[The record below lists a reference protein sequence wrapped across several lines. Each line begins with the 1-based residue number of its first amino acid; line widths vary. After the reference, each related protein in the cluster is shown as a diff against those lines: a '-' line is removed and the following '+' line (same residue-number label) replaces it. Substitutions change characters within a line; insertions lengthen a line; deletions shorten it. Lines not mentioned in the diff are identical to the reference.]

1 MAIKFLDSIDLVGG
15 SLENVIVQNLAANP
29 TALGSG
35 QLYYNNVSNEL
46 RFYNGTAFV
55 TLGVSGAGIQ
65 TVTGTNGITA
75 NTAGSTAT
83 VEVDYIGTDN
93 IILTAGT
100 ATPVSTDSII
110 FSDETDNT
118 VKKAPIS
125 ALPFS
130 NNAGTVTSVGLST
143 NIAAFVVAVSPITS
157 AGTITLNLNGG
168 SAGQF
173 LRQDGTWAS
182 VPAAYNGWLLDTDSS
197 GTTFDV
203 TDGLTVDF
211 LSGTGITPTHTSG
224 AVTFTLDNT
233 AVTAGTY
240 VSADIT
246 VDAQGR
252 ITAASAGGA
261 GTMVSFDV
269 AGDSGTSQTIA
280 NGNTLTLTGG
290 VGIDTVMSATD
301 TATFTVDLVELPVS
315 AQVIDPG
322 ADSFIGLFDTSSVQ
336 GKRLIGDLGLSMFQ
350 APTANLAIGGNKLTG
365 VANPTAA
372 QDAATKNYVDT
383 TFAGSGALIFQGG
396 YDAANNSPIL
406 DDRGGATPIAVLQG
420 WTYAVTSAGTF
431 YGETVEDGDLLIAE
445 VDNAAALI
453 NWTVVQSNI
462 GIATATIPGIANF
475 PTAGGLAIASGSVS
489 LAAVGS
495 AGSVGS
501 ASQSLA
507 ITTDAK
513 GRVSAKSATAI
524 AITSSQVTNFA
535 GSVGNVIA
543 QQKAFFD
550 VGNGVL
556 TTIPVAHGL
565 NTLDVIIQLFDNATG
580 ETVNAGVARISPTDI
595 ELTFTT
601 APAPSAIRVLMYAM
615 N

>member
-15 SLENVIVQNLAANP
+15 SLDNVIIQNLAANP
-29 TALGSG
+29 TALGAG
-35 QLYYNNVSNEL
+35 QLYYNNASNEL

-65 TVTGTNGITA
+65 TVTGANGITA
-75 NTAGSTAT
+75 STTGSTAT
-83 VEVDYIGTDN
+83 VEVDYLGTNN
-93 IILTAGT
+93 IILTATAGT
-100 ATPVSTDSII
+100 IAAADTIMFSDAGDSNVKKGLVST
-110 FSDETDNT
+110 
-118 VKKAPIS
+118 
-125 ALPFS
+125 LPFT

-143 NIAAFVVAVSPITS
+143 NIAAFVVAASPITS

-240 VSADIT
+240 ASADIT

-261 GTMVSFDV
+261 GTMTSFDV
-269 AGDSGTSQTIA
+269 AGDSGTSQTIT

-315 AQVIDPG
+315 AQVIDP
-322 ADSFIGLFDTSSVQ
+322 AVDSFIILADVSAVQ
-336 GKRLIGDLGLSMFQ
+336 GKRLIEDLGLSMFA
-350 APTANLAIGGNKLTG
+350 APTADLAIGANKLTG
-365 VANPTAA
+365 VSNPTAA

-396 YDAANNSPIL
+396 YDASVAPPST
-406 DDRGGATPIAVLQG
+406 GVLQG
-420 WTYAVTSAGTF
+420 WTYAVTVAGDGAGFFPTTL
-431 YGETVEDGDLLIAE
+431 EIGDLIIAE
-445 VDNAAALI
+445 IDTPVNAAD
-453 NWTVVQSNI
+453 WTDIQNNI
-462 GIATATIPGIANF
+462 DQATATIQGIANF
-475 PTAGGLAIASGSVS
+475 PTAGGLTVANGAVSMASVGSV
-489 LAAVGS
+489 
-495 AGSVGS
+495 GSVGS
-501 ASQSLA
+501 ASESLA
-507 ITTDAK
+507 ITTDAQ

-535 GSVGNVIA
+535 SSVGNVIA
-543 QQKAFFD
+543 LQKAYFD
-550 VGNGVL
+550 VGNGAATV
-556 TTIPVAHGL
+556 ISVAHAL
-565 NTLDVIIQLFDNATG
+565 NTLDVIVQLFDNATG
-580 ETVNAGVARISPTDI
+580 ETVNAGVRRATPTDI

-601 APAPSAIRVLMYAM
+601 APAASAIRVLMYAM

>member
-65 TVTGTNGITA
+65 TVTGTNGITVS
-75 NTAGSTAT
+75 TAGSTAT
-83 VEVDYIGTDN
+83 VEVDYLGTNN
-93 IILTAGT
+93 IILTATAGT
-100 ATPVSTDSII
+100 IVAADTIM
-110 FSDETDNT
+110 FSDASDSN
-118 VKKAPIS
+118 VKKGLVS
-125 ALPFS
+125 DLPFS
-130 NNAGTVTSVGLST
+130 NNSGTVTSVGLST
-143 NIAAFVVAVSPITS
+143 NIAAFVVAASPITS

-211 LSGTGITPTHTSG
+211 LSGTGITPTHTAG
-224 AVTFTLDNT
+224 AVTHTLDNT

-240 VSADIT
+240 ASADIT

-261 GTMVSFDV
+261 GTMTSFDV
-269 AGDSGTSQTIA
+269 AGDSGTSQTIT

-315 AQVIDPG
+315 AQVIDP
-322 ADSFIGLFDTSSVQ
+322 AVDSFIILADVSAVQ
-336 GKRLIGDLGLSMFQ
+336 GKRLIGDLGLSMFA
-350 APTANLAIGGNKLTG
+350 APTADLAIGANKLTG
-365 VANPTAA
+365 VSNPTAA

-396 YDAANNSPIL
+396 YDASVVPPSA
-406 DDRGGATPIAVLQG
+406 GVLQG
-420 WTYAVTSAGTF
+420 WTYAVTVAGDGSGFFPTTL
-431 YGETVEDGDLLIAE
+431 EIGDLIIAE
-445 VDNAAALI
+445 VNTPTTEAD
-453 NWTVVQSNI
+453 WTDIQNNI
-462 GIATATIPGIANF
+462 DQATATIQGIANF
-475 PTAGGLAIASGSVS
+475 PTAGGLTVANGAVSMAS
-489 LAAVGS
+489 VGS

-507 ITTDAK
+507 ITTDAQ

-524 AITSSQVTNFA
+524 AITASQVTNFTSTVGGIIA
-535 GSVGNVIA
+535 SQKFVTSVGNGA
-543 QQKAFFD
+543 
-550 VGNGVL
+550 L
-556 TTIPVAHGL
+556 TIIPVAHGL
-565 NTLDVIIQLFDNATG
+565 GSLDVMVQLFDNATG
-580 ETVNAGVARISPTDI
+580 ETVNAGVRRATPTDI
-595 ELTFTT
+595 ELNFTT
-601 APAPSAIRVLMYAM
+601 APAANAIRVMVYNM
-615 N
+615 G